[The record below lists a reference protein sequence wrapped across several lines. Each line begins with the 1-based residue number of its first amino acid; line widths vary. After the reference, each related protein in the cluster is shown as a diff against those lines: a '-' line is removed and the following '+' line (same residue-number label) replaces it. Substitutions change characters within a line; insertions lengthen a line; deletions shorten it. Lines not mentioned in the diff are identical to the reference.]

1 MNNITQDNR
10 DGFLC
15 EPPRCKRSRSS
26 KIPVRRRQDV
36 GGTDGDG
43 QPPISESILPSCCS
57 SSYSNAHDL
66 PTTLH
71 AKTSRASIIS
81 HCSRSMNSH
90 LGHRII
96 FASATAALF
105 FCTSSAILTPAWIFT
120 NAAFVTAPTF
130 PHHRLRSSRQ
140 SMSRSRK
147 NPTHGRVANTGN
159 GVDSWS
165 NPVRKKTDMELN
177 ESRFGVRNRVKRVL
191 DKAKKRTGI
200 ENGNGGGKKYDSKNG
215 ASTNSSS
222 FTRTG
227 ADIVADTASLGGWD
241 LDDVD
246 LVSRGGSSSKPGF
259 EEYTTATDGSGNEIV
274 VAEDKFNPD
283 EIEKENE
290 SLSKYVSESTNDVR
304 NGDKVPV
311 SSSTATSRESLSYE
325 SDGELP
331 EDDLVNASTSEV
343 TNKQADGSDTVTLKS
358 TPSQS
363 QPQTQPQPQPEQ
375 INPPLAPPITP
386 LPFTLPSLTPDQY
399 KRVMRGERVQYQDD
413 MGRAGSGFVVW
424 DVRAPSSVVWDCL
437 LDFPSY
443 PQTIPTVREVI
454 MYTDTRLTQL
464 KGEDKYENFVK
475 EKPREFEDGTVAICK
490 HGIPSVTRAQFSLS
504 KFRLKIAAIHKYR
517 PHPKGDYMIFT
528 LDPASTNMVLKYA
541 KGIWHTESNPDGKE
555 GYTRVWLLC
564 ELRVSRLLPQWIVDY
579 AAARAMPRA
588 TTWLKP
594 QVEAAAT
601 LWLRDS
607 AEMK

>member
-1 MNNITQDNR
+1 MKMNIITQDDR
-10 DGFLC
+10 SGFLC
-15 EPPRCKRSRSS
+15 RPQQMCKRSRLSRT
-26 KIPVRRRQDV
+26 PVQRRDDLC
-36 GGTDGDG
+36 GADNDG
-43 QPPISESILPSCCS
+43 QPRISEPILPSCCFS
-57 SSYSNAHDL
+57 SRSNDHDL
-66 PTTLH
+66 PIPFH
-71 AKTSRASIIS
+71 AKTSSASRIPHS
-81 HCSRSMNSH
+81 SRGRSGNF
-90 LGHRII
+90 GRRIM

-105 FCTSSAILTPAWIFT
+105 LCTTSSILTPASASR

-130 PHHRLRSSRQ
+130 PHHPLRSSRQ
-140 SMSRSRK
+140 SMSYSRK
-147 NPTHGRVANTGN
+147 NPNHGRVINTSN
-159 GVDSWS
+159 GVDTWS

-200 ENGNGGGKKYDSKNG
+200 ENGSEGGKKYDTKNG
-215 ASTNSSS
+215 ASPSPSS

-241 LDDVD
+241 LDNVD
-246 LVSRGGSSSKPGF
+246 LISRGKSTPDSVSDESSIAS
-259 EEYTTATDGSGNEIV
+259 DDSGNEIV
-274 VAEDKFNPD
+274 VAEDNLNS
-283 EIEKENE
+283 EETHKENTT
-290 SLSKYVSESTNDVR
+290 LSKFVSESKNDVS
-304 NGDKVPV
+304 NGGKVMV
-311 SSSTATSRESLSYE
+311 STATISESFSFE

-331 EDDLVNASTSEV
+331 EDNLVNASTSE
-343 TNKQADGSDTVTLKS
+343 TSNKQATGGDSGTAKS
-358 TPSQS
+358 TLSQS
-363 QPQTQPQPQPEQ
+363 QSQSE
-375 INPPLAPPITP
+375 PPIPPSAPPIKP
-386 LPFTLPSLTPDQY
+386 LPFTLPTLTPDQH
-399 KRVMRGERVQYQDD
+399 KQVMRGDRVQYQDD

-454 MYTDTRLTQL
+454 MYTDTRLTKL
-464 KGEDKYENFVK
+464 NGDDDYENYLK

-528 LDPASTNMVLKYA
+528 LDPASTNMALKYA

-594 QVEAAAT
+594 QVETAAT

-607 AEMK
+607 AERK